1 MSKTYKI
8 QFHPEALK
16 EFCKLDGSVKVLV
29 KKQLEKLQKS
39 PLLGEELGNKN
50 GYDLTGYRKMY
61 VNKKQI
67 RIVYSIKDEVLLINI
82 ISIGK
87 REDMAV
93 YANAS
98 KRV

>member
-1 MSKTYKI
+1 
-8 QFHPEALK
+8 
-16 EFCKLDGSVKVLV
+16 
-29 KKQLEKLQKS
+29 
-39 PLLGEELGNKN
+39 
-50 GYDLTGYRKMY
+50 MY

>member
-16 EFCKLDGSVKVLV
+16 EFCQLDGSVKVLV

-50 GYDLTGYRKMY
+50 GYDLTASYRA
-61 VNKKQI
+61 
-67 RIVYSIKDEVLLINI
+67 R
-82 ISIGK
+82 
-87 REDMAV
+87 
-93 YANAS
+93 
-98 KRV
+98 